1 MLVETDPFSQR
12 FEIAAQHLEILR
24 QRLDLL
30 QDRQGAP
37 QPALE
42 GLTEAL
48 LALRHAY
55 DDLSRQNLACATRC
69 QGLETELAYY
79 RDLFENAPHARL
91 VTDLDGTIQEANT
104 PASILLRAP
113 QDALTGIPLTVL
125 LPEQARETL
134 PEHLAQL
141 QAGGGLYGWQVRLQ
155 PASGEAVAVSLDA
168 VPVHGLEHRL
178 VALQWLV
185 RDVSQQ
191 VQVEEALRQS
201 EQMLRSFV
209 DQSLDGIALTDEQ
222 GR

>member
-12 FEIAAQHLEILR
+12 FEIAAQHLEVLR
-24 QRLDLL
+24 QQLDLL

-91 VTDLDGTIQEANT
+91 LTDLDGTIQVANT
-104 PASILLRAP
+104 PASILFRGVTGRA
-113 QDALTGIPLTVL
+113 
-125 LPEQARETL
+125 R
-134 PEHLAQL
+134 
-141 QAGGGLYGWQVRLQ
+141 
-155 PASGEAVAVSLDA
+155 PAI
-168 VPVHGLEHRL
+168 H
-178 VALQWLV
+178 
-185 RDVSQQ
+185 
-191 VQVEEALRQS
+191 
-201 EQMLRSFV
+201 
-209 DQSLDGIALTDEQ
+209 
-222 GR
+222 